1 MFFYLPHSFPTRIWN
16 LKRDIKMNNPTS
28 TAAAAAAAASASAS
42 RISLPMAVP
51 RMCNDWQFVFNG
63 NAQADVVVLSGNQ
76 QELYSQL
83 HIPMALAIAC
93 DDEGDFDRCGAI
105 QVAAVILASETTGS
119 FWNQQEPD
127 GLGKENRG
135 AKKKILKQL
144 WRGCKVVFHQSVYIF
159 TPIQL

>member
-16 LKRDIKMNNPTS
+16 LKRDVKMNNPTS

-42 RISLPMAVP
+42 RISLPTAVP
-51 RMCNDWQFVFNG
+51 RMCNNWQFVLNG
-63 NAQADVVVLSGNQ
+63 TAQAAVVVSSGNQ

-93 DDEGDFDRCGAI
+93 DDEGCGAI
-105 QVAAVILASETTGS
+105 QVAAIILASETTGS

-159 TPIQL
+159 TPIQI

>member
-1 MFFYLPHSFPTRIWN
+1 
-16 LKRDIKMNNPTS
+16 MNDPTS
-28 TAAAAAAAASASAS
+28 TAAAAS
-42 RISLPMAVP
+42 RISSQTAASTT
-51 RMCNDWQFVFNG
+51 CNDCQFDWSG
-63 NAQADVVVLSGNQ
+63 TAQAAIVVSGGNQ

-93 DDEGDFDRCGAI
+93 DDEGCGAI
-105 QVAAVILASETTGS
+105 QVAAIILASETTGS

-159 TPIQL
+159 TPIQI

>member
-1 MFFYLPHSFPTRIWN
+1 
-16 LKRDIKMNNPTS
+16 MNNHTS
-28 TAAAAAAAASASAS
+28 TAAAS
-42 RISLPMAVP
+42 RISLQTAALAT
-51 RMCNDWQFVFNG
+51 CNDCQFDWNG
-63 NAQADVVVLSGNQ
+63 TAQAAIVVSGGNQ

-93 DDEGDFDRCGAI
+93 DDEGDFNWCGAI
-105 QVAAVILASETTGS
+105 QVAAVILVSEMTGS

-127 GLGKENRG
+127 GQGKENRG

>member
-1 MFFYLPHSFPTRIWN
+1 M
-16 LKRDIKMNNPTS
+16 
-28 TAAAAAAAASASAS
+28 AAAS
-42 RISLPMAVP
+42 RILLQTAALAT
-51 RMCNDWQFVFNG
+51 CNDCQFDWNG
-63 NAQADVVVLSGNQ
+63 TAQAAIVVSGGNQ

-93 DDEGDFDRCGAI
+93 DDEGCGAI
-105 QVAAVILASETTGS
+105 QVAAIILASETTGS

-135 AKKKILKQL
+135 AKKKILKEL

-159 TPIQL
+159 TPIQI

>member
-1 MFFYLPHSFPTRIWN
+1 M
-16 LKRDIKMNNPTS
+16 RDVKMNNHTS
-28 TAAAAAAAASASAS
+28 TAAPS
-42 RISLPMAVP
+42 RISLQTAALT
-51 RMCNDWQFVFNG
+51 CNDCQFDWNG
-63 NAQADVVVLSGNQ
+63 TAQAAIVVSGGNQ

-83 HIPMALAIAC
+83 HIPMALAIVC
-93 DDEGDFDRCGAI
+93 DDEGDFNRCGAI
-105 QVAAVILASETTGS
+105 QVAAVILASEMTGS

-127 GLGKENRG
+127 GQGKENRG